1 MQRIKEC
8 EKSILEILYLIK
20 MCITNFWFW
29 VPILFYGYIFLQLWM
44 LFYVNPLTILAM
56 PIVIL
61 IYGYLSTKRSLKH
74 NKMKKESS
82 RLGLKENKKGK

>member
-1 MQRIKEC
+1 
-8 EKSILEILYLIK
+8 
-20 MCITNFWFW
+20 
-29 VPILFYGYIFLQLWM
+29 M